1 MPKGIGRSISI
12 ALRADTKGFGK
23 SLKQSEKDLQMFK
36 NGVKKVGTAVAAGF
50 AVMGAAALTFAKS
63 AVQAAADE
71 QKSSAILQKVIEN
84 NVKGY
89 KGLTHTVEKSVTAL
103 EKQFSV
109 TDDELR
115 PAFSKFLIVT
125 KNVSKSQKLMRLAL
139 DVSKGSG
146 KKLEMVVG
154 SLSKAYKGNNTGLTK
169 LGLGFTKLELKTMT
183 FEQISA
189 RLAKTFKG
197 AAAASAQT
205 FQGKLDGL
213 NIAWNNFKERVGIK
227 LIPVLEKLMKYFD
240 VTVLPM
246 IEAFANVFIGDDG
259 ANKALDENAQ
269 KAREWGL
276 KVKHLIEWI
285 RDHTD
290 LIKNFAKAI
299 AAIWVVGKVSNVLAA
314 IARLVTSYNTLTGAA
329 GRAAAAENAALTGGG
344 KGGLLKGIGKKAG
357 IAGVVVGGALAFSE
371 KYGNKGAITEGGA
384 VGLPGAPT
392 NIITRPKTPSGA
404 LVGVSGG
411 TTVVNNFNI
420 NGAVD
425 PEASRRAIQKV
436 LQMSNRRMGPV
447 NLVGSGI

>member
-103 EKQFSV
+103 EKQLNV
-109 TDDELR
+109 ADDELR
-115 PAFSKFLIVT
+115 PAFSKLIVAT
-125 KNVSKSQKLMRLAL
+125 KSVSKSQKLMRVAL
-139 DVSKGSG
+139 DVSKGST
-146 KKLEMVVG
+146 KSLDTVTTA
-154 SLSKAYKGNNTGLTK
+154 LSKAYKGNTK
-169 LGLGFTKLELKTMT
+169 GIMSLNAGFTKAELKTMT
-183 FEQISA
+183 FEQIVA
-189 RLAKTFKG
+189 KLTKTFKG
-197 AAAASAQT
+197 AAAKSTET
-205 FQGKLDGL
+205 FQSKLDGL

-227 LIPVLEKLMKYFD
+227 LIPVLEKLMAYFEI
-240 VTVLPM
+240 TVLPM
-246 IEAFANVFIGDDG
+246 IEAFANVFIGEDG

-276 KVKHLIEWI
+276 KVKHLIQWI
-285 RDHTD
+285 GNNTE

-299 AAIWVVGKVSNVLAA
+299 AGIWVVGKVSNVLAA
-314 IARLVTSYNTLTGAA
+314 IARLVTAYNGLALSA

-344 KGGLLKGIGKKAG
+344 KGGFLKGIGKKAG
-357 IAGVVVGGALAFSE
+357 IAGIVVGGALAFSE

-384 VGLPGAPT
+384 MGLPGAPT
-392 NIITRPKTPSGA
+392 NIITRPKSPSGA

-420 NGAVD
+420 SGAID
-425 PEASRRAIQKV
+425 PDASRRAIEKV
-436 LQMSNRRMGPV
+436 LRISSRRLGPV
-447 NLVGSGI
+447 NLIGSSL